1 MNWVRKSRSNLL
13 RSIIAKQDYNAKRD
27 MSWARTDSCANVRMY
42 AAQADALHTRKD
54 ISWMRTD
61 SSSIVRS
68 YAAMIDFLKGNDMSW
83 TIADPN
89 PNIRLWA
96 SKELVQKYKKTR

>member
-1 MNWVRKSRSNLL
+1 
-13 RSIIAKQDYNAKRD
+13 
-27 MSWARTDSCANVRMY
+27 
-42 AAQADALHTRKD
+42 
-54 ISWMRTD
+54 MRTD

-89 PNIRLWA
+89 PSIRLWA
-96 SKELVQKYKKTR
+96 SKELEQKYKKTR